1 MGKFDAIITILRV
14 SRNRNVRNLKLLR
27 SGKIVAVHEMEGG
40 DIKRELQSDMETEI
54 QELDEI
60 IASLEKHNEAQ

>member
-14 SRNRNVRNLKLLR
+14 TRNRNVRNLKLLR
-27 SGKIVAVHEMEGG
+27 SGKITAVHEMEGG
-40 DIKRELQSDMETEI
+40 DIKRELESDMETEI

-60 IASLEKHNEAQ
+60 IGSLEKHNETE